1 MFRQPGFSSVFR
13 PFSLARFFVFF
24 QPSSQMVRLFTLAT
38 FYDHISFIAAVT
50 FAINTVFFR
59 LNCYLTVFLSFLN
72 KFCPIVFL
80 PLFKKL
86 FDLCTKVPFYG
97 LFSLFIFVNF
107 VAAQK
112 DHERFRVL
120 NIVTSHFSTMLESIA
135 SASFLSSLSI
145 IQGRKNEI
153 SGMFALVFIYSTSL
167 LFHLTPLE
175 QSVTS
180 TWQLFTN
187 CLVKAFQYFQ

>member
-24 QPSSQMVRLFTLAT
+24 QPSSQMIRLFTLAT

-50 FAINTVFFR
+50 FAINTVFFQ

-72 KFCPIVFL
+72 KFCSIFFL

-86 FDLCTKVPFYG
+86 FDLHTKVQCYG

-112 DHERFRVL
+112 DHERFCVL
-120 NIVTSHFSTMLESIA
+120 NIVTSHFSTMLELIA
-135 SASFLSSLSI
+135 TASFLSSLSI
-145 IQGRKNEI
+145 IHVKRKGEVGGRVR
-153 SGMFALVFIYSTSL
+153 AR
-167 LFHLTPLE
+167 HE
-175 QSVTS
+175 QCV
-180 TWQLFTN
+180 
-187 CLVKAFQYFQ
+187 CKRD